1 MKIEKI
7 ILDFIRKE
15 FSDLE
20 IARITGLVKTNENEW
35 SFRFTYRDG
44 DYLSV
49 SNLVK
54 IKLDENEKNPIF
66 VGKQKIKKQAKKSTI
81 KK

>member
-66 VGKQKIKKQAKKSTI
+66 VGKQKIKKQTKKSTI